1 MRKTVFLL
9 KNILRKS
16 RKNDTIIKICYYCL
30 MQSEGVD
37 DLNRLI
43 KQVFGT
49 STRLFFLVLILFA
62 VATFFFGQYTL
73 ELSAI
78 ELGAA
83 VLLYVYSRIAGRRR
97 GKEMVQY
104 IESVTSNIDS
114 ATKNTLTNFPLPM
127 AIFTLNQN
135 ELIYAN
141 ESFLAIAGEKE
152 HSFSLSVND
161 ILPGFSTRWLM
172 EGKNEYPGLVSLGG
186 MRFRVFGSL
195 IRGSEAP
202 GVKNYVATTYWV
214 DETAYAELSDEFE
227 HTRMVFSTIM
237 LDNYDEILNGLAE
250 KDKSQLIA
258 AIDEIIVN
266 WAAKYSGYLT
276 RSDRDRYIY
285 ICESRYLDEI
295 IASKF
300 ELLDLVRALIS
311 PKGMHP
317 TLSIGIGKD
326 GKDIGENCHF
336 SALALEMSLSRG
348 GDQAVIKNKYT
359 FEFFGGKTSQAEKR
373 TKVKSRVMASSLSEL
388 MRDAT
393 KVFIMGHKHSDL
405 DAVGSAIGLCCAA
418 RVMGKKP
425 KVVVD
430 YQSSMAKELIDKV
443 KTLPEYQDVFINPQ
457 DAILAVDG
465 GSLLI
470 VVDTNRPEQ
479 VESENLLLSVNRVA
493 VIDHHRR
500 AATYIQNAALSLHEP
515 YASSACE
522 LVTELLQYM
531 VEQSDILRYEAEALM
546 SGIVLD
552 TKNFTLRT
560 GGRTFDAAAFL
571 RRAGADTSD
580 VKRLLQSDI
589 QTAKARYAIVQKA
602 KIYKAGIAIA
612 APESAENRVIAAQAA
627 DELLNIAGINASFVV
642 FPSEST
648 IDISARSIG
657 DINVQVILEKL
668 GGGGNK
674 NQAGAQIREKTQKD
688 VVRDLLT
695 AIDAYLEDNSMP
707 EPDQDK

>member
-1 MRKTVFLL
+1 
-9 KNILRKS
+9 
-16 RKNDTIIKICYYCL
+16 
-30 MQSEGVD
+30 
-37 DLNRLI
+37 
-43 KQVFGT
+43 
-49 STRLFFLVLILFA
+49 
-62 VATFFFGQYTL
+62 
-73 ELSAI
+73 
-78 ELGAA
+78 
-83 VLLYVYSRIAGRRR
+83 
-97 GKEMVQY
+97 
-104 IESVTSNIDS
+104 
-114 ATKNTLTNFPLPM
+114 
-127 AIFTLNQN
+127 
-135 ELIYAN
+135 
-141 ESFLAIAGEKE
+141 
-152 HSFSLSVND
+152 
-161 ILPGFSTRWLM
+161 
-172 EGKNEYPGLVSLGG
+172 
-186 MRFRVFGSL
+186 
-195 IRGSEAP
+195 
-202 GVKNYVATTYWV
+202 
-214 DETAYAELSDEFE
+214 
-227 HTRMVFSTIM
+227 
-237 LDNYDEILNGLAE
+237 
-250 KDKSQLIA
+250 
-258 AIDEIIVN
+258 
-266 WAAKYSGYLT
+266 
-276 RSDRDRYIY
+276 
-285 ICESRYLDEI
+285 
-295 IASKF
+295 
-300 ELLDLVRALIS
+300 
-311 PKGMHP
+311 
-317 TLSIGIGKD
+317 
-326 GKDIGENCHF
+326 
-336 SALALEMSLSRG
+336 
-348 GDQAVIKNKYT
+348 IKNKYT